1 MLTSL
6 TSLLL
11 MFPAVQG
18 GTVGSYEVFVENVS
32 GDILCSV
39 RARKASVHDLVAEI
53 ATQTGRDLSGFDLA
67 ASGHDATVRLDSRPV
82 GQALHYILGSV
93 GYRAEITS
101 RSIIVRSE
109 LPPFPETDQL
119 LDAADLSYQRAL
131 SYHPTSDNGDQAELA
146 LARIQDRLG
155 NASLSRSHYEVLIDN
170 YPASDHT
177 QIALYEAGNLL
188 KRERNWEASAV
199 KFRSLI
205 ELEAENI
212 SFQGVLES
220 HPYAIEARLS
230 LARCSAQL
238 GNYEHAIYGLNDL
251 ENLSPAENDHERGR
265 RHYVRARALIGKTDY
280 VDALR
285 LLNRE
290 DTRTTAGDHPGE
302 RVELIAEALAL
313 SGRQADASLAWL
325 EYSQQATGVAQ
336 AEALVKAAELA
347 LSGGDNLG
355 ALMICRQAKDQG
367 HEMAVAALENQ
378 ARAEL
383 DFVERDLI
391 HVGFDQRLE
400 RGEEFVSQGQMHA
413 AYIEL
418 NRLEDQTETLS
429 SSILARF
436 ALAYAQS
443 LEAEVGIDETVR
455 FLRKVLP
462 LQPDIEER
470 RAIYR
475 LAAQLFE
482 KNELFDRAI
491 DALGGKL

>member
-1 MLTSL
+1 MLASL

-11 MFPAVQG
+11 MFPATQG
-18 GTVGSYEVFVENVS
+18 GTIGSFEVIVENVS

-39 RARKASVHDLVAEI
+39 RARKASVNDLVAEI
-53 ATQTGRDLSGFDLA
+53 AAKTGRDLSGFDLA
-67 ASGHDATVRLDSRPV
+67 ASGFTATIRLDSRPV

-101 RSIIVRSE
+101 RSIFVRSE
-109 LPPFPETDQL
+109 LPPFPEADQL
-119 LDAADLSYQRAL
+119 LDAADLAYQRAL
-131 SYHPTSDNGDQAELA
+131 SYHPTSSNGDQAELA
-146 LARIQDRLG
+146 LARIQDKLG
-155 NASLSRSHYEVLIDN
+155 NASLSRSHYEVLADN
-170 YPASDHT
+170 YPASDHIE
-177 QIALYEAGNLL
+177 IALYEVANLL
-188 KRERNWEASAV
+188 KRERNWEAAAV
-199 KFRSLI
+199 KYRTLI
-205 ELEAENI
+205 ELESEDV
-212 SFQGVLES
+212 SFREVVNS

-251 ENLSPAENDHERGR
+251 DNLSPAENDNERGR
-265 RHYVRARALIGKTDY
+265 RNYVRARALIGKTDY

-285 LLNRE
+285 LLSRA
-290 DTRTTAGDHPGE
+290 DTRATAGDHPGE

-313 SGRQADASLAWL
+313 SGRPSDASLAWL
-325 EYSQQATGVAQ
+325 EYSQHATGPAQ
-336 AEALVKAAELA
+336 AEALAKAAELA
-347 LSGGDNLG
+347 LSAGDNIG

-367 HEMAVAALENQ
+367 HEEAIASLENQ

-383 DFVERDLI
+383 DFVERDLV

-413 AYIEL
+413 AYVEL
-418 NRLEDQTETLS
+418 NRLEDQTKTLS
-429 SSILARF
+429 SSVLARF
-436 ALAYAQS
+436 SIAYAQS
-443 LEAEVGIDETVR
+443 LEAEVGVEETVR
-455 FLRKVLP
+455 FLRTVLP
-462 LQPDIEER
+462 IQPDIEER